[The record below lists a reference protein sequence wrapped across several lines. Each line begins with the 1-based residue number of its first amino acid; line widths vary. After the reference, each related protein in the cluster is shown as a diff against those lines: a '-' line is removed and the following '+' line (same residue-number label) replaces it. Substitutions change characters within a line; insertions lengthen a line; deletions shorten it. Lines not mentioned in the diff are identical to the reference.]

1 VVVADTAVAAV
12 DTAAA
17 VAGQGGMVL
26 AAAVR
31 ATETV
36 TGIGTEVGTAV
47 GRDTGPIGPAHETGI
62 GTEETAEIGTAA
74 KAAAKASGAGVAIS
88 RIN

>member
-1 VVVADTAVAAV
+1 
-12 DTAAA
+12 
-17 VAGQGGMVL
+17 MVL

-36 TGIGTEVGTAV
+36 TGIGTEETEVGTAV

>member
-36 TGIGTEVGTAV
+36 TGIGTE
-47 GRDTGPIGPAHETGI
+47 
-62 GTEETAEIGTAA
+62 ETAEIGTAA